1 MGFWKDLGKAVS
13 RTIDADIERSNE
25 ARTKEAKARRLMDEA
40 AELRRRSI
48 FNIDPPMPSRQTAQ
62 EAQEERILREIGES
76 YRRERATR
84 DLRRAAEDR
93 REYSLVRHYLQAET
107 REVEHQRDLRRDL
120 NRVRG
125 W

>member
-25 ARTKEAKARRLMDEA
+25 ARAKEAKARRLMDEA

-48 FNIDPPMPSRQTAQ
+48 FNIDPMPSRQTAQ
-62 EAQEERILREIGES
+62 EAQEERILRQIGES
-76 YRRERATR
+76 YRREREA
-84 DLRRAAEDR
+84 RAARRVEEDR
-93 REYSLVRHYLQAET
+93 QDWSRVRHYLDVET
-107 REVEHQRDLRRDL
+107 REVEFQRELRRDL

-125 W
+125 Y

>member
-25 ARTKEAKARRLMDEA
+25 ARAKEAKARRLMDEA

-62 EAQEERILREIGES
+62 EAQEERILRQIGES
-76 YRRERATR
+76 NRRERDAR
-84 DLRRAAEDR
+84 ERRRVEEDR
-93 REYSLVRHYLQAET
+93 QDWSRVRHYLDVET
-107 REVEHQRDLRRDL
+107 REVEFRRELRRDL

-125 W
+125 Y